1 MPNHALADGLFP
13 AALSPRILTGFTT
26 APPVRA
32 PSPIA
37 IVPLSDH
44 DLGVHKLSSRT
55 RHPLAA
61 PPAPSAPPPDP
72 DSSPAIAW
80 EAAFPRGSLNP
91 ANASAP
97 PGGFG
102 FYLRGPPAFAAQL
115 ARAEEVLM
123 GYAVMFED
131 GWAWGRGGKLP
142 GIYGGAGEA
151 AYGCAGGRQ
160 SHRDACFDLRLMWRA
175 DGAGELYAYLP
186 QLPSNTARLAAV
198 PPLSVAHADY
208 GFSVGR
214 GAWRFSAGRW
224 HAVAQRVR
232 LNAPGRADGEV
243 EVFIDGASVLCATGL
258 VLRADAAPRARVH
271 GLHFQ
276 TFFGGHTPEWAA
288 PQDQRAWF
296 AHVSGALLRPAS
308 PGHDEL

>member
-142 GIYGGAGEA
+142 GI
-151 AYGCAGGRQ
+151 CARARRRVV
-160 SHRDACFDLRLMWRA
+160 SARA
-175 DGAGELYAYLP
+175 DG
-186 QLPSNTARLAAV
+186 
-198 PPLSVAHADY
+198 
-208 GFSVGR
+208 
-214 GAWRFSAGRW
+214 FSAQMAAPARRRTGARAGASPTAT
-224 HAVAQRVR
+224 HASTC
-232 LNAPGRADGEV
+232 GSCGGEV
-243 EVFIDGASVLCATGL
+243 EVFVDGASVLCATGL
-258 VLRADAAPRARVH
+258 VLRTDTAPRARVH